1 MNILLSWLGYKEFSV
16 GDIVFYNDSEIDTS
30 QLIMIK
36 SIDKSHYLIA
46 FVTKVKDEYIESKLT
61 SLWSKNLIHKY
72 GELIS

>member
-1 MNILLSWLGYKEFSV
+1 
-16 GDIVFYNDSEIDTS
+16 
-30 QLIMIK
+30 MIK